1 MADFGSIRFLADR
14 PLLSEISADRFNS
27 ILSEIKRNKPL
38 PGRGITLR
46 QEGSGVR
53 VDLAASISGSS
64 STPATTQP
72 WDLVA
77 QVDPDADPE
86 DANPP
91 YLVRVRPGTLSEFL
105 PTNWDEEF
113 TLQGDQDYYA
123 VAEVSTDG
131 KAITSVEIKFP
142 TTPPESQ
149 QPELFAVPSP
159 VNVVFGIFSQGG
171 ALRTI
176 PAGNITLSPKIWFQ
190 EARTNVAPGE
200 SLYNLYYVLAP

>member
-1 MADFGSIRFLADR
+1 MPQFDSIRFTPGR
-14 PLLSEISADRFNS
+14 PLIKELGSERLNA
-27 ILSEIKRNKPL
+27 ILTEIRRNKPK
-38 PGRGITLR
+38 GERGITVR
-46 QEGSGVR
+46 QDGTGTYIG
-53 VDLAASISGSS
+53 LAASLPQAS

-72 WDLVA
+72 WDLQA
-77 QVDPDADPE
+77 RVDPDADPE

-91 YLVRVRPGTLSEFL
+91 YLVRVRPGTLSDFL

-142 TTPPESQ
+142 TSPPESQ
-149 QPELFAVPSP
+149 QPELFAVPSI

-176 PAGNITLSPKIWFQ
+176 AAGNITLSPKIWFQ

>member
-1 MADFGSIRFLADR
+1 MKGITPFSPGR
-14 PLLSEISADRFNS
+14 PLLSEVTADKLNA
-27 ILSEIKRNKPL
+27 ILAEIKRNRPIVAYPL
-38 PGRGITLR
+38 TA
-46 QEGSGVR
+46 R
-53 VDLAASISGSS
+53 VGGDGTFISLGKLPQAS

-91 YLVRVRPGTLSEFL
+91 YLVRVRPGTLSGFL
-105 PTNWDEEF
+105 PTNWDDEF
-113 TLQGDQDYYA
+113 TLQGDEDYYA

-131 KAITSVEIKFP
+131 KAITSVEIKFEASA
-142 TTPPESQ
+142 PEPQ

-159 VNVVFGIFSQGG
+159 VKVIFGIFSQGM

-176 PAGNITLSPKIWFQ
+176 AAGDISVQPRVWFQ
-190 EARTNVAPGE
+190 EARTNVAAGE
-200 SLYNLYYVLAP
+200 SLFNLYYVLAP

>member
-1 MADFGSIRFLADR
+1 MADFGSIRFLANR
-14 PLLSEISADRFNS
+14 PLLNEISADRLNS
-27 ILSEIKRNKPL
+27 ILQEIKRNKPL

-46 QEGSGVR
+46 QEGLGVR

-64 STPATTQP
+64 STPATTSP

-77 QVDPDADPE
+77 RVDPDAAPE
-86 DANPP
+86 NANPP
-91 YLVRVRPGTLSEFL
+91 YLVRVRPGTVSEFL

-123 VAEVSTDG
+123 VAEVTTDG

-149 QPELFAVPSP
+149 QPELFAVPSI

>member
-149 QPELFAVPSP
+149 QPELFAVPSI

>member
-1 MADFGSIRFLADR
+1 MKGITPFSSGR
-14 PLLSEISADRFNS
+14 PLLSEVTADKLNA
-27 ILSEIKRNKPL
+27 ILSEIKRNRPVVAAPL
-38 PGRGITLR
+38 SARVTGDGTHISIKVPPGGT
-46 QEGSGVR
+46 
-53 VDLAASISGSS
+53 
-64 STPATTQP
+64 STPATREP
-72 WDLVA
+72 WDIIA
-77 QVDPDADPE
+77 TPDPDADPE
-86 DANPP
+86 DATPP

-113 TLQGDQDYYA
+113 TLQSDQDYYA
-123 VAEVSTDG
+123 VAEVLTDG

-142 TTPPESQ
+142 TSPPESQ
-149 QPELFAVPSP
+149 EPELFAVPSI

>member
-1 MADFGSIRFLADR
+1 MGLFDSIRFTPGR
-14 PLLSEISADRFNS
+14 PLIKELGSERLNAIVT
-27 ILSEIKRNKPL
+27 EIKRNKPK
-38 PGRGITLR
+38 GERGITVR
-46 QEGSGVR
+46 QDGTGTYIG
-53 VDLAASISGSS
+53 LAASLSQA

-86 DANPP
+86 DENPP

-149 QPELFAVPSP
+149 QPELFAVPSI

>member
-1 MADFGSIRFLADR
+1 MADFGSIRVLADR

>member
-1 MADFGSIRFLADR
+1 MKGITPFSSGR
-14 PLLSEISADRFNS
+14 PLLSEVTADRLNA
-27 ILSEIKRNKPL
+27 ILAEIKRNRPVVAYPL
-38 PGRGITLR
+38 TA
-46 QEGSGVR
+46 R
-53 VDLAASISGSS
+53 VGGDGTCISLAKLPQGGSS
-64 STPATTQP
+64 TSATIQP
-72 WDLVA
+72 WDLQA
-77 QVDPDADPE
+77 RVDPDANPGDE
-86 DANPP
+86 TPP

-123 VAEVSTDG
+123 VAEVLTDG

-142 TTPPESQ
+142 TSPPESQ
-149 QPELFAVPSP
+149 QPELFAVPSI

-190 EARTNVAPGE
+190 EARTNVEPGE

>member
-1 MADFGSIRFLADR
+1 MKGITPFSPGR
-14 PLLSEISADRFNS
+14 PLLSEVTADKLNA
-27 ILSEIKRNKPL
+27 ILAEIKRNRPIVAYPL
-38 PGRGITLR
+38 TA
-46 QEGSGVR
+46 R
-53 VDLAASISGSS
+53 VGGDGTFISLGKLPQAS
-64 STPATTQP
+64 STPATTTQP

-142 TTPPESQ
+142 TTSPESQ
-149 QPELFAVPSP
+149 QPELFAVPP
-159 VNVVFGIFSQGG
+159 IVNVVFGIFSQGG

-176 PAGNITLSPKIWFQ
+176 PSGNITLSPKIWFQ